1 MGGPDSALRGAACPG
16 FDTERDRGGG
26 GGTMTLHFSVTG
38 HSIIIVRSYD
48 CASVRAPTSRVLH
61 RRDTHA
67 RNHGA
72 RTTTIIVT
80 NTTYSASA
88 IKSYCT
94 ATNAFHEGQG
104 WGGGGGGGWR
114 GGGERCSRRARGDG
128 DGQY

>member
-88 IKSYCT
+88 IKSTLNFDVYNLQAGWPVTMTTT
-94 ATNAFHEGQG
+94 AQLVWPMSTWAQ
-104 WGGGGGGGWR
+104 
-114 GGGERCSRRARGDG
+114 
-128 DGQY
+128 

>member
-1 MGGPDSALRGAACPG
+1 
-16 FDTERDRGGG
+16 
-26 GGTMTLHFSVTG
+26 MTLHFSVTG

-88 IKSYCT
+88 IKSTLHFDVYNLQAGWPVTMTTT
-94 ATNAFHEGQG
+94 AQLVWPMSTWAQ
-104 WGGGGGGGWR
+104 
-114 GGGERCSRRARGDG
+114 
-128 DGQY
+128 